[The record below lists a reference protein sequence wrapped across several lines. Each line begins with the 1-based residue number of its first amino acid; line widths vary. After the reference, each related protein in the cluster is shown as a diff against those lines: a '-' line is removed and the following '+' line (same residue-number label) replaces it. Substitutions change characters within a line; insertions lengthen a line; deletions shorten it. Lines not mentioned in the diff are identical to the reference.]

1 VPTIYNERKTM
12 RIYLDLDGVMADF
25 DTHFVDHFGVDP
37 QSLDDDVMWKMIN
50 GYHNFY
56 ANLPLMK
63 DALELFNALEG
74 ENVTILTACPKS
86 NYKNAA
92 IQKRAWV
99 RKHLSESI
107 TVIPMMGGVNKALFM
122 HEPGDIL
129 IDDMMKNCKAWEE
142 LGGVAIVHKNAADTL
157 AKLKE
162 IVGA

>member
-1 VPTIYNERKTM
+1 M

-25 DTHFVDHFGVDP
+25 DTHFVDYFGVDP

-50 GYHNFY
+50 SYHDFY

-63 DALELFNALEG
+63 DALQLFGKIAYDFECD
-74 ENVTILTACPKS
+74 VSILTACPKS

-99 RKHLSESI
+99 REHLSKDI

-129 IDDMMKNCKAWEE
+129 IDDFEKNCKAWEE
-142 LGGVAIVHKNAADTL
+142 LGGIAIVHKSAAETI

-162 IVGA
+162 FTGGDIE

>member
-1 VPTIYNERKTM
+1 M

-25 DTHFVDHFGVDP
+25 DTHFVEYFGVDP
-37 QSLDDDVMWKMIN
+37 QSLDDDVMWKKIN
-50 GYHNFY
+50 SYHDFY

-63 DALELFNALEG
+63 DAMELFDFVKW

-129 IDDMMKNCKAWEE
+129 IDDMEKNCKAWEE
-142 LGGVAIVHKNAADTL
+142 LCGKAIVHKNAKDTIAQL
-157 AKLKE
+157 VKIMEA
-162 IVGA
+162 

>member
-1 VPTIYNERKTM
+1 M

-25 DTHFVDHFGVDP
+25 DTHFVEYFGVDP
-37 QSLDDDVMWKMIN
+37 QSLDDDVMWKKIN
-50 GYHNFY
+50 SYHDFY

-63 DALELFNALEG
+63 DALVLFNELSWA
-74 ENVTILTACPKS
+74 NVTILTACPKS

-129 IDDMMKNCKAWEE
+129 IDDMKKNCKAWEE
-142 LGGVAIVHKNAADTL
+142 LGGIAIVHKNAADTL
-157 AKLKE
+157 TMIDE
-162 IVGA
+162 IVG

>member
-1 VPTIYNERKTM
+1 M

-25 DTHFVDHFGVDP
+25 DTHFVEYFGVDP

-50 GYHNFY
+50 GYHDFY

-63 DALELFNALEG
+63 DAMELFNYLWWSTKFEDVA
-74 ENVTILTACPKS
+74 ILTACPKS

-99 RKHLSESI
+99 RNHLLEDI
-107 TVIPMMGGVNKALFM
+107 TIIPMMGGVNKALFM

-129 IDDMMKNCKAWEE
+129 IDDMAKNCKAWEE

>member
-1 VPTIYNERKTM
+1 M

-25 DTHFVDHFGVDP
+25 DTHFVEYFGVDP
-37 QSLDDDVMWKMIN
+37 QSLDDDVMWKKIN
-50 GYHNFY
+50 SYHEFY

-63 DALELFNALEG
+63 GAKGMFNLLVDTFD
-74 ENVTILTACPKS
+74 VTILTACPKS

-99 RKHLSESI
+99 RKNLSKDI

-129 IDDMMKNCKAWEE
+129 IDDFEKNCKAWKE
-142 LGGVAIVHKNAADTL
+142 LGGIAIVHKSIPETL
-157 AKLKE
+157 RE
-162 IVGA
+162 ISKITGLWK

>member
-1 VPTIYNERKTM
+1 M

-25 DTHFVDHFGVDP
+25 DTHFVEKFGVDP
-37 QSLDDDVMWKMIN
+37 QTLDDDVMWKMIN
-50 GYHNFY
+50 GYQDFY

-63 DALELFNALEG
+63 DAVDLFEFLLWGPAPWEP
-74 ENVTILTACPKS
+74 EDVIILSACPRS

-99 RKHLSESI
+99 REHLSKNI

-129 IDDMMKNCKAWEE
+129 IDDMEKNCKAWEE
-142 LGGVAIVHKNAADTL
+142 LGGKAIVHKNAVDTI
-157 AKLKE
+157 ARLKE
-162 IVGA
+162 WCNE

>member
-1 VPTIYNERKTM
+1 M

-25 DTHFVDHFGVDP
+25 DTHFIDYFGVDP

-50 GYHNFY
+50 GYHEFY

-63 DALELFNALEG
+63 DAKELFGKIVWDFECD
-74 ENVTILTACPKS
+74 VTILTACPKS

-99 RKHLSESI
+99 RKHLSKHL
-107 TVIPMMGGVNKALFM
+107 TVIPMLGGANKALFM

-129 IDDMMKNCKAWEE
+129 IDDMEKNCKAWEE
-142 LGGVAIVHKNAADTL
+142 LGGKAIFHKNAADTI

-162 IVGA
+162 WSVI